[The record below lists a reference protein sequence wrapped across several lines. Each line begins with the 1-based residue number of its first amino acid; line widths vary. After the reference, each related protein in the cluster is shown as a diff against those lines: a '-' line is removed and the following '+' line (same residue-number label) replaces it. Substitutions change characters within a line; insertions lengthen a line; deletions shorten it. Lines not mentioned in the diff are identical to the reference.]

1 MLQSF
6 GVPQEVLLCGGT
18 PLTSGL
24 LSRVDLARVSVA
36 VHRGSF
42 RGGVPSDPGIGTSA
56 FCSPSPNTGLSS
68 PLSDGFFPSYSRW

>member
-1 MLQSF
+1 MLQYF

-42 RGGVPSDPGIGTSA
+42 RGGGYPQTWALAPLLSA
-56 FCSPSPNTGLSS
+56 PRALTQGSS
-68 PLSDGFFPSYSRW
+68 PLFDGFFPSYSR